1 MEIWFGAT
9 GLRLHR
15 EAGAVPNT
23 GAKSHASPQP
33 ASQLCDEEE
42 GRTSIFSVRMST
54 RHANASGQVVEE
66 MQVVEAAGS

>member
-15 EAGAVPNT
+15 EAGAVPKA

-42 GRTSIFSVRMST
+42 DRTSIFSVRMST